1 MKCDTLKL
9 EDVLATLNSRELQ
22 KMTEAKGDG
31 GEGLY
36 VVREIWSKSEEH
48 LKRDCPRYNHKKS
61 QGFVRNEDQVS
72 GSRADG
78 YDNADV
84 MMVMS
89 VEELLDWIMDS
100 GGSYQMTYK
109 RDYLFDFEEYGGGNI
124 LISDG
129 MECRVRRTFKVKVQM
144 RDELSFVLDNV
155 KHVSE
160 LRRNL
165 ISLGT
170 LKKEGFTM
178 KMQSSKT
185 KLIMGS
191 LVVLSGTRRANCVYT
206 LDSQIVTRNTLKG
219 RKQLGEYQTGWKI
232 KTSNILDSCNQRST
246 QQCMKSEVV
255 KHLGVTGI
263 QQHNGLV
270 EETNMTL
277 LAKEYSFN
285 ESGEDKETFI
295 GSGVSTGLV
304 QVQVLQGVELEM
316 EPREDHA
323 FEVEPQGN
331 FDHVASLQKVQT
343 QDLIYYHLA
352 RDREQYL
359 VRDRE
364 QYLARDRDQYSAREL
379 FRYREDSN
387 EAAFAITATEKIY
400 AHESLTFN
408 DTVACGMISKCNV
421 GLKEDMDA
429 RSVVYVLGNG
439 CWKSSNDGEGYYW
452 EYAPGMFIHLF
463 LYIDG
468 MVFSCVCKAEIWV
481 IKGLLDKATR
491 NILGMEIVRDQ
502 SSNTLRVSHS
512 RVYNGKSVQ
521 ALLEVHFIP
530 SLEVSLSRDC
540 DVEKKRS
547 KRSYV
552 YAVGSQEY
560 QVVCTRL
567 DIAYVDVCMLDRF
580 DRGLQTDVQVFVDFD
595 YAMGR
600 SINAMGRSITGYG
613 LMIQRCAGSLKAN
626 LQHME
631 ALSTTEAGYMTWSQV
646 RGSGG
651 GSCCVSVSANSD
663 TKVEI
668 VVDRKFNIKNRDT
681 SLTWQ
686 KRLEIC
692 KIADLGL
699 SKLNYESSEGSNIVS
714 NACGTYGYFDRDY
727 NNNSIMRKECDVYSF
742 GIVLFEV
749 LCGMLCSPHP
759 NKDKGIFMLSGPSD
773 Q

>member
-48 LKRDCPRYNHKKS
+48 LKRDYPRYNHKKS

-72 GSRADG
+72 GSRAEG

-84 MMVMS
+84 MMAMS
-89 VEELLDWIMDS
+89 IEQLLDWIIDS
-100 GGSYQMTYK
+100 GGSYHMTYK
-109 RDYLFDFEEYGGGNI
+109 RDYLFDFEEYDGGNI
-124 LISDG
+124 LLGDG

-185 KLIMGS
+185 KVIMGS
-191 LVVLSGTRRANCVYT
+191 LVVLSGTRMANCVYT

-219 RKQLGEYQTGWKI
+219 RKQLGEYQTRWKI

-246 QQCMKSEVV
+246 QQCMKSGVV

-331 FDHVASLQKVQT
+331 FDHVAT
-343 QDLIYYHLA
+343 
-352 RDREQYL
+352 
-359 VRDRE
+359 
-364 QYLARDRDQYSAREL
+364 RDRDQYSAREL
-379 FRYREDSN
+379 FRYREDNN
-387 EAAFAITATEKIY
+387 EAAFAMTATEKIY

-439 CWKSSNDGEGYYW
+439 CWKSSDDGEGYYW

-481 IKGLLDKATR
+481 IKGLLDKAKR

-600 SINAMGRSITGYG
+600 SINVMGRSITGYG

-631 ALSTTEAGYMTWSQV
+631 ALSTTEAGYMTFIE
-646 RGSGG
+646 
-651 GSCCVSVSANSD
+651 A
-663 TKVEI
+663 
-668 VVDRKFNIKNRDT
+668 
-681 SLTWQ
+681 
-686 KRLEIC
+686 
-692 KIADLGL
+692 
-699 SKLNYESSEGSNIVS
+699 
-714 NACGTYGYFDRDY
+714 
-727 NNNSIMRKECDVYSF
+727 
-742 GIVLFEV
+742 
-749 LCGMLCSPHP
+749 
-759 NKDKGIFMLSGPSD
+759 
-773 Q
+773 